1 MIKKENPL
9 KTKISGSQTKM
20 NRPFNKN
27 CNFIKAKKSLGQNFC
42 IDERIPNEIIK
53 ELAPNK
59 DFCVWEIG
67 PGKGALTKRLIET
80 GADIHL
86 FEIDKRMEE
95 ILESLCPKENIT
107 WGDFLELDPKELPVP
122 TKPLLVC
129 GNLPYYCGTHII
141 KQFLEKGPTPSRLVF
156 LLQHEVALKASVPVN
171 HKEYSYLSV
180 HTALFA
186 KARIGNKYGPASFV
200 PQPKIDSSVLILE
213 PFQLSEEERQKRIKA
228 LKFISAL
235 FTQRRKIALS
245 TLKRTFPETDWAER
259 FAKLGIDEKARPENI
274 SPEQF
279 LELFDNL

>member
-1 MIKKENPL
+1 
-9 KTKISGSQTKM
+9 M
-20 NRPFNKN
+20 NKPFRNN
-27 CNFIKAKKSLGQNFC
+27 CSFIRAKKSLGQNFC

-53 ELAPNK
+53 ELAPDK

-107 WGDFLELDPKELPVP
+107 WGDFLELDIKDLPVP

-141 KQFLEKGPTPSRLVF
+141 KQFLEKGPTPARLVF

-213 PFQLSEEERQKRIKA
+213 PFQLSEEERQNRIAA

-245 TLKRTFPETDWAER
+245 TLKRTFPETNWAER
-259 FAKLGIDEKARPENI
+259 FTKLGIDEKARPENI

-279 LELFDNL
+279 LKLFANL